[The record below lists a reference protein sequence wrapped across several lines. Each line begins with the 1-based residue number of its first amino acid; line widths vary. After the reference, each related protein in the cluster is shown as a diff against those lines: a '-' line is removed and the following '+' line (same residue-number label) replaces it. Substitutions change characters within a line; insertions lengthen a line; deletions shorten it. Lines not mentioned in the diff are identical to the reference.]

1 MKIFISGYGCVSAI
15 GLNVKENFE
24 SLCSK
29 RTGIQLGKKDL
40 TSNWMVGEIVLTN
53 EEIMS
58 KYAIEQKISRTALLG
73 IMAASEAFEGK
84 ENQSD
89 VRTGLISG
97 TSVGGIDLTENEYK
111 NFLKTGKHNVSV
123 YAQHDSGLTSQHI
136 AKQLKI
142 SGFINTIS
150 TACSSAANAIMMG
163 ARMIENGLLDRVVV
177 GGTDSLAKFTIS
189 GFNSLMIY
197 NKEWCKPFD
206 LNRNGLN
213 LGEGAGFLV
222 LESETSINKTKSNPL
237 AILSG
242 WNNASDAYHQ
252 TASSPDGYGS
262 TLSMNAALKKAN
274 LKATQIDYINAHGTG
289 TQNNDLSE
297 SVALKNV
304 FTSKIPAFSSTKSY
318 TGHTLAA
325 SAGIEAVYSI
335 LALKNKVIFP
345 NLNFK
350 DKIEETNLTPETEV
364 LINQKVQHVLSN
376 AFGFGGNNSSLIF
389 SENN

>member
-1 MKIFISGYGCVSAI
+1 MKIFITGYGCVSAI

-58 KYAIEQKISRTALLG
+58 NYAIEQKISRTALLG

-111 NFLKTGKHNVSV
+111 KFLKTGKHNVSV
-123 YAQHDSGLTSQHI
+123 YSQHDSGLTSQHI